1 MDKQELKAKNILINI
16 LLFICAGFL
25 LVSILLSAKINHNLI
40 NFIVII
46 FAIYFPKK
54 IKFL

>member
-1 MDKQELKAKNILINI
+1 MDKQELKENNILINI
-16 LLFICAGFL
+16 LAFIFAGFL
-25 LVSILLSAKINHNLI
+25 LVTLLLCAKINHNLI